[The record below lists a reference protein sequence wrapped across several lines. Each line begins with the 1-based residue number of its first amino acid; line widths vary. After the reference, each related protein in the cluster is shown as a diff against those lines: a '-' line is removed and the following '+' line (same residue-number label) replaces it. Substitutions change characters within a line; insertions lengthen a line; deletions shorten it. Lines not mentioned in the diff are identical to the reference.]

1 MSAKRSSTVV
11 NYVLFVYMYCLC
23 HPVLLSACS
32 TVVPAILVRPP
43 ALSRT
48 LSSQPL
54 RLTCVAYGIPTPMVT
69 WTTTDGTRN
78 FTAETI
84 AGGAS
89 TDNVRIVSRNVTI
102 NGTVFLV
109 SVLEVCAT
117 DTTYSKTYRCSA
129 DNGVSGDAI
138 ATSSAE
144 FSVTVVT
151 GLQNFKCMYTQ

>member
-1 MSAKRSSTVV
+1 
-11 NYVLFVYMYCLC
+11 MYCLYC
-23 HPVLLSACS
+23 ACS
-32 TVVPAILVRPP
+32 IATVVQKPAAILVRPP

-54 RLTCVAYGIPTPMVT
+54 RLTCVAYGIPTPTVT

-117 DTTYSKTYRCSA
+117 DATYSKTYRCSA
-129 DNGVSGDAI
+129 DNGVAGDAI